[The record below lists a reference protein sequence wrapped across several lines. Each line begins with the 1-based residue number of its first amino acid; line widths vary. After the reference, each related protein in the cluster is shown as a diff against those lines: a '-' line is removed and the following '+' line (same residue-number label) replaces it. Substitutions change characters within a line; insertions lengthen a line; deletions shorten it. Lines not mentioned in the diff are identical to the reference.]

1 MRKVK
6 NIKKEDLIE
15 LGFKKINNHRYEYVC
30 EGNRVFEANI
40 HDFTVDTFFV
50 LFFIGKLD
58 IHIEH
63 KDDLKKL
70 IDVTTKNII
79 QSWMV

>member
-6 NIKKEDLIE
+6 DIKKEDLIE
-15 LGFKKINNHRYEYVC
+15 LGFKKINRYRYEYIC
-30 EGNRVFEANI
+30 EGNRLFEANV

-58 IHIEH
+58 INIDS
-63 KDDLKKL
+63 KDDLRKL
-70 IDVTTKNII
+70 VDVTTKNII
-79 QSWMV
+79 QSWIV